1 MDMKLQ
7 PASQGEI
14 DMGRMDNPTAS
25 SGDRAFSINQL
36 TKIGGISRK
45 TAEAFYEIGIHTYA
59 ELAEYLRQH
68 TAEEVSQALREHGL
82 NRPPGLINIQKL
94 TLQAEKFSQAEKN
107 TPASPAE
114 ERQPTRN
121 LEETPPNRA
130 PRDHDAVFTVLFDVI
145 KDKDGEQ
152 VLQTTVYDE
161 KDSGREQAF
170 LGNDTSQWVN
180 WMLER
185 ANWSGLTAGLE
196 QARAETI
203 VPVET
208 EAALP
213 GIPEE
218 PYHARLTISSLKL
231 NPIKASTSV
240 SGKKLKAELSFQLS
254 GADAPML
261 ASHAVPYRVSIYTI
275 EHGKGTPAQAA
286 SLDGQLEPR
295 QFEYAQWLEFAEPEA
310 GRYDFHCVVRLPPS
324 GKLIGYY
331 QVPAVTIG
339 T

>member
-1 MDMKLQ
+1 
-7 PASQGEI
+7 
-14 DMGRMDNPTAS
+14 MGSIENQTAS
-25 SGDRAFSINQL
+25 VKQREASINQL
-36 TKIGGISRK
+36 TKIDGISRR
-45 TAEAFYEIGIHTYA
+45 TAEALYGMGIHTYTD
-59 ELAEYLRQH
+59 LAQYLHQH
-68 TAEEVSQALREHGL
+68 TAEEVSQALKEHGL

-94 TLQAEKFSQAEKN
+94 ALQAEMFSQTEKKI
-107 TPASPAE
+107 PISRAE
-114 ERQPTRN
+114 EPQPIRN

-145 KDKDGEQ
+145 KDEDVEQ

-161 KDSGREQAF
+161 KDSGREQVF

-185 ANWSGLTAGLE
+185 ANLSGLTASLPTGLE
-196 QARAETI
+196 QAGTEAPVPAEAET
-203 VPVET
+203 VM
-208 EAALP
+208 P
-213 GIPEE
+213 GIPAE
-218 PYHARLTISSLKL
+218 PYHAQLTISSFQLT
-231 NPIKASTSV
+231 PIKPSASV
-240 SGKKLKAELSFQLS
+240 PGKKLKAELSFQLS
-254 GADAPML
+254 GADAPTL

-275 EHGKGTPAQAA
+275 EYGKGTPAQAV

-324 GKLIGYY
+324 GKLMGYY
-331 QVPAVTIG
+331 QGPAITVG